1 MDCDGPGAGGVGWAN
16 NEMSKRAGAGVGSA
30 VELDRGDAGARMNI
44 TAGCE
49 GTSTGHSVDVPTIA
63 HIQDDAAGA
72 CG

>member
-1 MDCDGPGAGGVGWAN
+1 
-16 NEMSKRAGAGVGSA
+16 
-30 VELDRGDAGARMNI
+30 MNI